1 MDIVQQCL
9 ALAPVPYLST
19 AFSLLKFIWTSVQQA
34 QASKEQLRVL
44 ATCIAQLLR
53 ALDYE
58 YRANK
63 MVPSTTATALNDLSM
78 YVPLLTTSSDRL
90 RTSDLAGC

>member
-19 AFSLLKFIWTSVQQA
+19 AFSILRFIWSSVQQA

-53 ALDYE
+53 ALDTQ
-58 YRANK
+58 YRTNK
-63 MVPSTTATALNDLSM
+63 IVPSTTATALNDLSV
-78 YVPLLTTSSDRL
+78 YVPLP
-90 RTSDLAGC
+90 

>member
-1 MDIVQQCL
+1 MDVVQQCL
-9 ALAPVPYLST
+9 NLVPLPYLST
-19 AFSLLKFIWTSVQQA
+19 VFSVLRFIWTSVQEV

-53 ALDYE
+53 TLDVQ

-63 MVPSTTATALNDLSM
+63 IVLSTTATALSDLS
-78 YVPLLTTSSDRL
+78 L
-90 RTSDLAGC
+90 

>member
-1 MDIVQQCL
+1 MDVVQQCL

-19 AFSLLKFIWTSVQQA
+19 AFSLLRFIWTSVQQA

-53 ALDYE
+53 ALDAQ
-58 YRANK
+58 YRSNK
-63 MVPSTTATALNDLSM
+63 IARSATATALDDLFA
-78 YVPLLTTSSDRL
+78 YGPVP
-90 RTSDLAGC
+90 

>member
-19 AFSLLKFIWTSVQQA
+19 AFSILGFIWFSVQQA

-44 ATCIAQLLR
+44 ATCIAQLLC
-53 ALDYE
+53 ALDAQ
-58 YRANK
+58 YRTNK
-63 MVPSTTATALNDLSM
+63 MVPSTTAAALNDLSV
-78 YVPLLTTSSDRL
+78 YVPLPYNKFCLS
-90 RTSDLAGC
+90 

>member
-19 AFSLLKFIWTSVQQA
+19 AFSLLRFIWTSVQQV

-44 ATCIAQLLR
+44 ANCIAQLLCT
-53 ALDYE
+53 LDAQ
-58 YRANK
+58 YRTNK
-63 MVPSTTATALNDLSM
+63 IVPSTTATALNDLSV
-78 YVPLLTTSSDRL
+78 YVPVP
-90 RTSDLAGC
+90 